1 MQLKKSWLAFTSIL
15 ATGALSLSLSTPAIA
30 AESNSSPSTTEIFQA
45 PEDLSSVRPVLLCRY
60 YHQQTPEEQ
69 QRFYNRVDS
78 LGLLSHRDYEM
89 MSEGKVVV
97 GSSLCGMYMTKG
109 EPLFEDGIQIRPL
122 VFKVVHVYDDE
133 YIVTQSGMVME
144 IHERVEGQMPPS
156 IDGSAPD
163 VAPPPVAP
171 RTR

>member
-1 MQLKKSWLAFTSIL
+1 MQLKKSWLALTGL
-15 ATGALSLSLSTPAIA
+15 VATGALAFSLATPVMANEA
-30 AESNSSPSTTEIFQA
+30 VKTESKAETFQA
-45 PEDLSSVRPVLLCRY
+45 PEDLSTVRPVLLCRY

-69 QRFYNRVDS
+69 QRFYDRVDT

-109 EPLFEDGIQIRPL
+109 EPIFEDGVQIRPM

-144 IHERVEGQMPPS
+144 VHERIEGELPPS
-156 IDGSAPD
+156 LRQDAPE